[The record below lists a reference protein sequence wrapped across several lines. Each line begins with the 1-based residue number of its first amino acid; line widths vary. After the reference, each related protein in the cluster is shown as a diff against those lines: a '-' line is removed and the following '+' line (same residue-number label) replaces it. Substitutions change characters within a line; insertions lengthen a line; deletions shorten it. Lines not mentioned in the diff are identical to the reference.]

1 MCRFSKLKHLS
12 VFLFPGWPT
21 SSEAGFIDIRSTGRN
36 LEGNQRSPRRR
47 RSPRFSSR
55 RRVNYSLCCVSF
67 YKLKF
72 IIIIV
77 FLCHLLA
84 ESSAEEDELLQIS
97 AHPDAPL
104 HRKVQ
109 SLDCSVLNQLVES
122 SEEFQ
127 ADRPQKDIDMSHV
140 SLCGLS

>member
-1 MCRFSKLKHLS
+1 M
-12 VFLFPGWPT
+12 
-21 SSEAGFIDIRSTGRN
+21 
-36 LEGNQRSPRRR
+36 
-47 RSPRFSSR
+47 
-55 RRVNYSLCCVSF
+55 SL

-127 ADRPQKDIDMSHV
+127 ADRPQKDTDMSHV